1 MAANWTLKEKS
12 NGEMVVT
19 VEGEEWKK
27 ACDKAFRKLA
37 QNVQVEGFR
46 KGHVPAQIL
55 AQRIPA
61 YQTQVQAVSDNAN
74 EWMIAGLKELGL
86 EPVSQPVL
94 DIRSIDADHAEIVF
108 EFTVAPD
115 FEIGQ
120 YKDLEYKLGDLT
132 VTEEEYDKEL
142 GRLREQYADV
152 VEKDSEAA
160 MGDTVNIDYEGF
172 KDGVAFEGGKAEGY
186 DLELGSNSFIP
197 GFEDQLVGIKAGE
210 EKDLNLTFPENYHAE
225 ELKGADVVFHVKANA
240 VKTKI
245 LPEVNDDFAKDVN
258 FPGVETAEDLT
269 KLIRDRLAEGKKM
282 DAERAADEALG
293 KALTEGTEIDIPE
306 VMIQNE
312 AENMTAQLEAQLRQ
326 YGMNMNQYLSMTGMS
341 REELVNSNKEQAVA
355 SVKLRLILDKIAK
368 IENIEVPAED
378 VENEFVNMS
387 KMYNMDLEDVKKQ
400 LDADLVKADLAR
412 QKAYEFVKEHVK
424 KAEETAE

>member
-12 NGEMVVT
+12 NGEMIVT

-37 QNVQVEGFR
+37 QTVQVEGFR

-94 DIRSIDADHAEIVF
+94 DIRGIDADHAEIVF

-120 YKDLEYKLGDLT
+120 YKDLDYKLGDLE

-142 GRLREQYADV
+142 GRLREQYADI

-225 ELKGADVVFHVKANA
+225 ELKGAAVVFHVKANT
-240 VKTKI
+240 VKTKV

-258 FPGVETAEDLT
+258 FPGVETAEELT
-269 KLIRDRLAEGKKM
+269 KLIRNRLAEAKRM

-293 KALTEGTEIDIPE
+293 KALTEGTEIDVPE

-312 AENMTAQLEAQLRQ
+312 AENMTAQLEQQLRQ
-326 YGMNMNQYLSMTGMS
+326 YGMNMNQYLNMTGMT
-341 REELVNSNKEQAVA
+341 REQLVDSNKEQAAA

-368 IENIEVPAED
+368 IENIEIAAED

-387 KMYNMDLEDVKKQ
+387 KMYNMQLEDVKKQ

-412 QKAYEFVKEHVK
+412 QKAYEFVKEHVR

>member
-1 MAANWTLKEKS
+1 
-12 NGEMVVT
+12 
-19 VEGEEWKK
+19 
-27 ACDKAFRKLA
+27 
-37 QNVQVEGFR
+37 
-46 KGHVPAQIL
+46 
-55 AQRIPA
+55 
-61 YQTQVQAVSDNAN
+61 
-74 EWMIAGLKELGL
+74 AGLKELGL

-94 DIRSIDADHAEIVF
+94 DIRGIDADHAEIVF

-115 FEIGQ
+115 FEMGQ
-120 YKDLEYKLGDLT
+120 YKDLDYKLGDLE

-142 GRLREQYADV
+142 GRLREQYADI

-160 MGDTVNIDYEGF
+160 MGDTVNINYEGF

-225 ELKGADVVFHVKANA
+225 ELKGAAVVFHVKANT
-240 VKTKI
+240 VKTKV

-258 FPGVETAEDLT
+258 FPGVETAEELT
-269 KLIRDRLAEGKKM
+269 KLIRNRLAEAKRM

-293 KALTEGTEIDIPE
+293 KALTEGTEIDVPE

-312 AENMTAQLEAQLRQ
+312 AENMTAQLEQQLRQ
-326 YGMNMNQYLSMTGMS
+326 YGMNMNQYLNMTGMT
-341 REELVNSNKEQAVA
+341 REQLVDSNKEQAAA

-368 IENIEVPAED
+368 IENIEIAAED

-387 KMYNMDLEDVKKQ
+387 KMYNMQLEDVKKQ

-412 QKAYEFVKEHVK
+412 QKAYEFVKEHVR

>member
-12 NGEMVVT
+12 NGEMIVT

-37 QNVQVEGFR
+37 QTVQVEGFR
-46 KGHVPAQIL
+46 KGHVPAKIL

-61 YQTQVQAVSDNAN
+61 YQAQVQAVSDNAN

-94 DIRSIDADHAEIVF
+94 DIRGIDADHAEIVF

-120 YKDLEYKLGDLT
+120 YKDLDYKLGDLN
-132 VTEEEYDKEL
+132 VTEEEYDKEI
-142 GRLREQYADV
+142 GRLREQYADI

-258 FPGVETAEDLT
+258 FPGVETAEELT
-269 KLIRDRLAEGKKM
+269 KLIRTRLAEAKRM

-293 KALTEGTEIDIPE
+293 KALNDGTEIDIPE

-312 AENMTAQLEAQLRQ
+312 AENMTAQLEQQLRQ
-326 YGMNMNQYLSMTGMS
+326 YGMNMSQYLSMTGMS
-341 REELVNSNKEQAVA
+341 REELVDSNKEQAAA

-368 IENIEVPAED
+368 LENIEVPAED

-387 KMYNMDLEDVKKQ
+387 KMYNMQPEDVKKQ